1 MQESET
7 LFAGYLLVVVVVV
20 VLTVGLVAIQEGDV
34 LFTVTNFYKN
44 NLYKY

>member
-34 LFTVTNFYKN
+34 FTVTNFYKN
-44 NLYKY
+44 NLYKF